1 MTCTAKA
8 VNAFGF
14 AAAHEYVKVQ
24 GCYDDDDDREMMTA
38 IDMSVCQANFA
49 EESKAQADA
58 MVEDLRAAFK
68 ELVGQEAFTQWMDLM
83 NGFLIK
89 ILLFEDLGNFFVPVS

>member
-24 GCYDDDDDREMMTA
+24 GGYVDGIDELDDDREMMTA
-38 IDMSVCQANFA
+38 IDMVSVCQANFA

-68 ELVGQEAFTQWMDLM
+68 ELVGQKFS
-83 NGFLIK
+83 
-89 ILLFEDLGNFFVPVS
+89 LLHC